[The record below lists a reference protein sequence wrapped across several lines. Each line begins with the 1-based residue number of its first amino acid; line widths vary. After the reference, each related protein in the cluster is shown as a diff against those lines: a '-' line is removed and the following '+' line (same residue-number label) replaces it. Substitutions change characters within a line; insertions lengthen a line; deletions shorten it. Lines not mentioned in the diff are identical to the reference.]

1 MDASNIQIC
10 AWWMINIF
18 WKNICLQSIMSDSTF
33 SGKTTNL
40 NGTNIST
47 FIKENEYLKIWGSLI
62 KWSES
67 ITAGE

>member
-1 MDASNIQIC
+1 
-10 AWWMINIF
+10 
-18 WKNICLQSIMSDSTF
+18 MSDSTF

-62 KWSES
+62 K
-67 ITAGE
+67 